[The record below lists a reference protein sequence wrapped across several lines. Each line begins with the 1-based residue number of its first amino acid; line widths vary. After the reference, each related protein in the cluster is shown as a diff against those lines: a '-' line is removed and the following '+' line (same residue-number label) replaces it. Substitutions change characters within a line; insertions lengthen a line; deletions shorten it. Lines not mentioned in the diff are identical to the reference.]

1 MLRYKHVFCHCFLLT
16 LVTAQQYV
24 VIPSVAAMATD
35 FLGNGW
41 FPVLLIL
48 VYNVGDVIGRGPLAL
63 YYMYS
68 IWWAWLSTLVRF
80 FIIAGICLSVPPH
93 SMSTRP
99 AWMATFVAV
108 LGLSTGH
115 LTTSLISYSS
125 SEVPGRAKET
135 VGYLSVL
142 SMTLGMAGGSATSYF
157 MKALVDRTG

>member
-1 MLRYKHVFCHCFLLT
+1 ME
-16 LVTAQQYV
+16 
-24 VIPSVAAMATD
+24 
-35 FLGNGW
+35 
-41 FPVLLIL
+41 
-48 VYNVGDVIGRGPLAL
+48 YNVGDVIGRGPLAL